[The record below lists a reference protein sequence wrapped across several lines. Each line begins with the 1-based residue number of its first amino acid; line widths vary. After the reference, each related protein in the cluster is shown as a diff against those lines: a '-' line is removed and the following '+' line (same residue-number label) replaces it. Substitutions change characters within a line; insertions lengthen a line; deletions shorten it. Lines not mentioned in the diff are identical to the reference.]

1 VSADTI
7 DRFTR
12 RFAPWGFRAEAMT
25 PVYGLAKA
33 SVGLTVPPP
42 GRGPRVDLVARQVFE
57 RHRLAEPASSNARAP
72 LRFVACGR
80 SLSGHDVRMVDAM
93 NRGVGDRVEGHVQ
106 FRGPSVTVGY
116 HRKPELTRAVLH
128 AGWMDS
134 GDLGYWADGDLFITG
149 RSKDLIIKAGRN
161 LCPQEVED
169 VVGTVPGVRRGCVA
183 AFGVTDPAVGTER
196 LVLVAET
203 RATDPAAR
211 ERLRVAAV
219 ERVIDA
225 IGLPPDTV
233 VVTPPGL

>member
-1 VSADTI
+1 
-7 DRFTR
+7 
-12 RFAPWGFRAEAMT
+12 
-25 PVYGLAKA
+25 
-33 SVGLTVPPP
+33 
-42 GRGPRVDLVARQVFE
+42 
-57 RHRLAEPASSNARAP
+57 
-72 LRFVACGR
+72 
-80 SLSGHDVRMVDAM
+80 
-93 NRGVGDRVEGHVQ
+93 
-106 FRGPSVTVGY
+106 
-116 HRKPELTRAVLH
+116 
-128 AGWMDS
+128 
-134 GDLGYWADGDLFITG
+134 
-149 RSKDLIIKAGRN
+149 
-161 LCPQEVED
+161 VED